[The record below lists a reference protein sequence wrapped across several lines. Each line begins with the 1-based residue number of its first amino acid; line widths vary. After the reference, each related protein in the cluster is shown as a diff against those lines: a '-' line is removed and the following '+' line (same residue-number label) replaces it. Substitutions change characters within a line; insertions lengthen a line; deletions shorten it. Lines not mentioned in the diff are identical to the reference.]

1 MIATETQ
8 TQPEKYEYNA
18 EVKQLLHILVYSLY
32 TNREIFLRELV
43 SNASDAL
50 DKARHEELVNE
61 NVLERGKPL
70 EIHIDFN
77 EGDKILTIS
86 DNGIGLTHQE
96 AIANLGTLGK
106 SGSLEFIKKLTEEA
120 QKNINIIGQFG
131 VGFYSAF
138 MAGKE
143 LRVISK
149 SYIAEEPAVEW
160 RSDGSGTFEI
170 LPSDRTNRG
179 ATVEIH
185 LKDDAVE
192 FARKERITE
201 IINKYSSFVAFP
213 IFLAGKRINEVSAL
227 WARPKNELKEEDYV
241 GFYKFLT
248 KAGDD
253 PMIHIHYS
261 ADAPIQIHALLYVPK
276 KNMELAG
283 FGKIEHGLGLFS
295 KKISIQT
302 ECKDLLPDYLRF
314 VRGVVDSEDLPLN
327 VSRETIQENA
337 LFNKIK
343 SNVVGKFLGY
353 LKSIADTDKENY
365 EKFWREY
372 GRILKEGI
380 HTDFGNQ
387 DKLALLLRYNS
398 STCKEAEE
406 LVSFKEYVDRMPEG
420 QKEIY
425 YLCGTNRK
433 ALEMSPHIEIFK
445 KKNIEVL
452 YLLEPMDEYLLSG
465 LREFEGKP
473 IKSIDQAELDLLKDL
488 KEKEGAAKE
497 TIADE
502 AKLNKL
508 LKHFKK
514 VLGAKVSDVKESKR
528 LSDSPCCVLSSDG
541 ASASIQKLMKMVNQ
555 DFESSPKIFEL
566 NPKHHLIKN
575 LTEILETSKN
585 TDVVDACCLQLFDN
599 ALMMDDL
606 ISNPREMVP
615 RLNEMM
621 EKSTD
626 LILDKFGRSSIIIA
640 P

>member
-1 MIATETQ
+1 MSATETR

-50 DKARHEELVNE
+50 DKVRHEELVNE
-61 NVLERGKPL
+61 NVLDRGKGL

-120 QKNINIIGQFG
+120 RKNINIIGQFG

-138 MAGKE
+138 MVGKE
-143 LRVISK
+143 LRVITK
-149 SYIAEEPAVEW
+149 SYIQEEPALEW

-170 LPSDRTNRG
+170 LPSSRKNRG
-179 ATVEIH
+179 TTVEVH

-192 FARKERITE
+192 FAGKDKIKEV
-201 IINKYSSFVAFP
+201 INKYSSFVAFP

-227 WARPKNELKEEDYV
+227 WARPKSELKKDDYV

-248 KAGDD
+248 NAGDD
-253 PMIHIHYS
+253 PMFHIHYS

-276 KNMELAG
+276 KNFELAG
-283 FGKIEHGLGLFS
+283 FGKIAHGLGLFS

-343 SNVVGKFLGY
+343 SNVVGKFLGHLQKMAESEKDEY
-353 LKSIADTDKENY
+353 G
-365 EKFWREY
+365 KFWKEY

-380 HTDFGNQ
+380 HTDFANR

-398 STCKEAEE
+398 SACKDAEE
-406 LVSFKEYVDRMPEG
+406 LTSLKEYVGRMPEG

-445 KKNIEVL
+445 KKKIEVL
-452 YLLEPMDEYLLSG
+452 FLLEPLDEYLLSG
-465 LREFEGKP
+465 LREFEGKSV
-473 IKSIDQAELDLLKDL
+473 KSIDQADLDLLKDL
-488 KEKEGAAKE
+488 KDEEGAAKE
-497 TIADE
+497 TIVEE
-502 AKLNKL
+502 ARLDKL

-514 VLGAKVSDVKESKR
+514 VLGSKVSDVKESKR

-541 ASASIQKLMKMVNQ
+541 ASASIQKMMKLVNQ
-555 DFESSPKIFEL
+555 DFESGPKLFEL

-575 LTEILETSKN
+575 LAEILETGKN

-626 LILDKFGRSSIIIA
+626 LILDKFGRGSIIIT

>member
-1 MIATETQ
+1 LTTAEVK

-179 ATVEIH
+179 TTVEIH

-213 IFLAGKRINEVSAL
+213 IFLGGKRLNEVSAL

-353 LKSIADTDKENY
+353 LKKIADTDKENY

-473 IKSIDQAELDLLKDL
+473 IKSIDQVELDLLKDL
-488 KEKEGAAKE
+488 KEEEGAAKE

-555 DFESSPKIFEL
+555 DFESSPKVFEL

-575 LTEILETSKN
+575 LTEILETNKN